1 MGIDKL
7 QVSEMKHNIKDD
19 LYEIYSFGDAHEG
32 VDVVCDHGVI
42 FQYHIDDDI
51 IKERTF
57 TEVQALLMDV
67 YSINTICNWLMRG

>member
-7 QVSEMKHNIKDD
+7 QVIEMKHNIKDD

-32 VDVVCDHGVI
+32 VEIVCDHGVI
-42 FQYHIDDDI
+42 FQYYKDNYI

-57 TEVQALLMDV
+57 TEVQCLLMDV
-67 YSINTICNWLMRG
+67 YAINTICNGLMRG